1 MSFFVFCISSSEYVP
16 KEKVEH
22 LLTFESSDKRK
33 YRKRKQSAEIAAK
46 VTSERGTKLP
56 YVKDPHHK
64 KGVSDIMPWMTMT
77 GEMSIVNTNA
87 KMHLVN
93 L

>member
-1 MSFFVFCISSSEYVP
+1 MEAR
-16 KEKVEH
+16 
-22 LLTFESSDKRK
+22 ESSDKRM
-33 YRKRKQSAEIAAK
+33 YRKRKQSRELAAK
-46 VTSERGTKLP
+46 VTPERGTKLP

-64 KGVSDIMPWMTMT
+64 KGVSDIRPWMTMT